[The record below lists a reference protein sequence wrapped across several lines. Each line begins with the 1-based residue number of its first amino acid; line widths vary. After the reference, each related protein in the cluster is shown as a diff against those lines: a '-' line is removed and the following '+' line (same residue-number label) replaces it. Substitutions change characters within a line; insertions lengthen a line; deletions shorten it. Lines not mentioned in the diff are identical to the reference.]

1 MKEVIRRGI
10 FETNSSSVHSITMC
24 SDDEYSKWING
35 EAYFDRYNK
44 QLIASNEKIEKE
56 RENNGR
62 YTQYLTYDEFHD
74 WDYIEYETFSDI
86 YTTPNGET
94 VHAFGYY
101 GHD

>member
-1 MKEVIRRGI
+1 MKEVIRRGM

-24 SDDEYSKWING
+24 SDDEYSKWKNG
-35 EAYFDRYNK
+35 KAYFDRY
-44 QLIASNEKIEKE
+44 ASQIVESTEKIEKE
-56 RENNGR
+56 REEEGK

-74 WDYIEYETFSDI
+74 WDYIDYETFSER

-94 VHAFGYY
+94 VVAFGYY